1 MYRKSYLIKLGLT
14 FANEATC
21 CLRWED
27 GKMGR
32 CEERG
37 ERNENGDDETAEKDS
52 KKSTYQ

>member
-1 MYRKSYLIKLGLT
+1 MRQLV
-14 FANEATC
+14 AC
-21 CLRWED
+21 D

-32 CEERG
+32 YEGRG